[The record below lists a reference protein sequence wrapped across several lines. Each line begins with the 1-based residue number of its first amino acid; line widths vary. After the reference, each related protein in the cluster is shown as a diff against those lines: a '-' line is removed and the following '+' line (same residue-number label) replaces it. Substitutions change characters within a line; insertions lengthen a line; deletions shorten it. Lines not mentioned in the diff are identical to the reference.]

1 MSINAHEFFINIFD
15 NSRSFMAIRVR
26 RESQSVYSVQSVV
39 GKTIRSIRQIRCGKR
54 LRLDGVVWRDGLRGG
69 TGLLQRGREV
79 KHLGS
84 QFAGGTGTELHALD
98 VGGGGE
104 VVLAVGTA
112 TVLDA
117 DGEDGEVGNLHVL
130 AL

>member
-69 TGLLQRGREV
+69 TGLLQRGLQV
-79 KHLGS
+79 QALGN
-84 QFAGGTGTELHALD
+84 QLAGGMDAEFHAL
-98 VGGGGE
+98 E
-104 VVLAVGTA
+104 IQIR
-112 TVLDA
+112 
-117 DGEDGEVGNLHVL
+117 
-130 AL
+130 